1 MRFLSDRQGNE
12 TIEYIGLGAVLVV
25 LALGTLWL
33 IGQSSK
39 TQGTAV
45 SSYIDGINVT
55 SAP

>member
-1 MRFLSDRQGNE
+1 MRFLSDRRGNE

-25 LALGTLWL
+25 LALVTLWG

-39 TQGTAV
+39 TQGDNI
-45 SSYIDGINVT
+45 SSYISGINVP

>member
-1 MRFLSDRQGNE
+1 MRFLSNRAGNE

-45 SSYIDGINVT
+45 SSYIDGINVP